1 MKIGDKVR
9 FLNEVGGG
17 IVKGFQSNNIVLVE
31 DEDGFD
37 IPVNIHECVVVET
50 DDYHIDPLKKKSVE
64 PSAPQE
70 KKEASSVKMELNR
83 DFQEE
88 EVEDNRPVTFR
99 AAPVERRNADILNV
113 YLCFDP
119 IEVDEITKTDF
130 DTYLINDSNY
140 FLDFTYLSAES
151 KGWQLRY
158 RGTAEPNT
166 KVFMETFSRDN
177 LNDLQH
183 LCIQATAYKENKYF
197 LLKSPFSVELR
208 PDLTKFYKL
217 HTFAPNEFFK
227 ERVLTFDII
236 VNDHAARQVFVQAED
251 VREALL
257 GDNKKSDE
265 PEHTHIHAI
274 AIKKEQHDD
283 IDIVDL
289 HAGQLL
295 DNMDGMKPAD
305 IMEYQLDVVKKKME
319 ACKNEKGK
327 KIIFIHGK
335 GQGVLRN
342 AILRE
347 LRLSYKTCTSQDASF
362 REYGFGATMVIIH

>member
-1 MKIGDKVR
+1 MMKIGDKVR

-17 IVKGFQSNNIVLVE
+17 IVTGFQGNNIVLVE
-31 DEDGFD
+31 DKDGFD
-37 IPVNIHECVVVET
+37 IPVNLHECVLVET
-50 DDYHIDPLKKKSVE
+50 DDYNIALQKKKSESTPVTE
-64 PSAPQE
+64 E
-70 KKEASSVKMELNR
+70 KVKPTSVKAELNK
-83 DFQEE
+83 EVV
-88 EVEDNRPVTFR
+88 EVESDDENRPVTFH
-99 AAPVERRNADILNV
+99 ASPIERSNGDILNI

-119 IEVDEITKTDF
+119 IEVDELTQTNF

-140 FLDFTYLSAES
+140 FLDFTYLSGEG

-166 KVFMETFSRDN
+166 KIFIETLSREN

-183 LCIQATAYKENKYF
+183 LCIQAMAYKEKKTF
-197 LLKSPFSVELR
+197 LQKPVINIDLR

-217 HTFAPNEFFK
+217 HTFAPNDFFK
-227 ERVLTFDII
+227 ERVLTLDII
-236 VNDHAARQVFVQAED
+236 VNDKPVRQIFAQAED
-251 VREALL
+251 IREALL
-257 GDNKKSDE
+257 GNKEEEDSH
-265 PEHTHIHAI
+265 PHIHAI
-274 AIKKEQHDD
+274 AIKKEQHDE

-289 HAGQLL
+289 HASKLL
-295 DNMDGMKPAD
+295 DNMDGMKHSD
-305 IMEYQLDVVKKKME
+305 ILDYQMSIVKKKME
-319 ACKNEKGK
+319 ACKNENGK

-347 LRLSYKTCTSQDASF
+347 LRHSYKTCTSQDASF

>member
-17 IVKGFQSNNIVLVE
+17 IVTGFQGNNIVLVE
-31 DEDGFD
+31 DKDGFD
-37 IPVNIHECVVVET
+37 IPVNLHECVLVET
-50 DDYHIDPLKKKSVE
+50 DDYNIALQKKKSESTPVTE
-64 PSAPQE
+64 E
-70 KKEASSVKMELNR
+70 KVKPTSVKAELNK
-83 DFQEE
+83 EVV
-88 EVEDNRPVTFR
+88 EVESDDENRPVTFH
-99 AAPVERRNADILNV
+99 ASPIERSNGDILNI

-119 IEVDEITKTDF
+119 IEVDELTQTNF

-140 FLDFTYLSAES
+140 FLDFTYLSGEG

-166 KVFMETFSRDN
+166 KIFIETLSREN

-183 LCIQATAYKENKYF
+183 LCIQAMAYKEKKTF
-197 LLKSPFSVELR
+197 LQKPVINIDLR

-217 HTFAPNEFFK
+217 HTFAPNDFFK
-227 ERVLTFDII
+227 ERVLTLDII
-236 VNDHAARQVFVQAED
+236 VNDKPVRQIFAQAED
-251 VREALL
+251 IREALL
-257 GDNKKSDE
+257 GNKEEEDSH
-265 PEHTHIHAI
+265 PHIHAI
-274 AIKKEQHDD
+274 AIKKEQHDE

-289 HAGQLL
+289 HASKLL
-295 DNMDGMKPAD
+295 DNMDGMKHSD
-305 IMEYQLDVVKKKME
+305 ILDYQMSIVKKKME
-319 ACKNEKGK
+319 ACKNENGK

-347 LRLSYKTCTSQDASF
+347 LRHSYKTCTSQDASF